1 MKAIMLKLFTLSA
14 VLIAIA
20 SPLVGYFVWF
30 IALGVLCL
38 GRVVFLWDKMDD
50 MTQIIRVT
58 LSSWAYFSLAVFI
71 PKWMLLVNMEHVE
84 LYALMVSTVIIGI
97 SLQIEAYRTQYNDGF
112 YLTDFFSYAIHYLL
126 FTTILSLLSYFILN
140 AISNGNLDMGYISGI
155 AYGTVYKSG
164 VDILIIQ
171 ISAVAS
177 HLITSKLHNLY
188 RPVFENVIIY
198 RKDTKYVKN
207 N

>member
-1 MKAIMLKLFTLSA
+1 MKAIMLNLFTLSA

-20 SPLVGYFVWF
+20 SPIVGYFAWF

-38 GRVVFLWDKMDD
+38 GRVIFLWNRIDD
-50 MTQIIRVT
+50 MTKIVRVT
-58 LSSWAYFSLAVFI
+58 LSSWACFSLAVFI

-126 FTTILSLLSYFILN
+126 FTTILSLISYFILST
-140 AISNGNLDMGYISGI
+140 ISNGNLDIGYISGI
-155 AYGTVYKSG
+155 AYGMVYKSG

-171 ISAVAS
+171 TSAVAS
-177 HLITSKLHNLY
+177 HLVTSKLHNLY
-188 RPVFENVIIY
+188 RSVFENVIIY
-198 RKDTKYVKN
+198 KKETKYVKN

>member
-1 MKAIMLKLFTLSA
+1 MKPIMLNLFTLSA

-20 SPLVGYFVWF
+20 SPIIGYFAWF
-30 IALGVLCL
+30 IALGIICL
-38 GRVVFLWDKMDD
+38 GRIVFLWDQIDD
-50 MTQIIRVT
+50 MTQITRVT

-84 LYALMVSTVIIGI
+84 LYALIVSTVIIGI

-126 FTTILSLLSYFILN
+126 FTTILSLISYFVLN
-140 AISNGNLDMGYISGI
+140 TISNGNLDIGYISGI

-177 HLITSKLHNLY
+177 HLVTSKLHNLY
-188 RPVFENVIIY
+188 RPIFENVIIY
-198 RKDTKYVKN
+198 KKETKYVKN

>member
-1 MKAIMLKLFTLSA
+1 MKAIMLNLFTLSA

>member
-1 MKAIMLKLFTLSA
+1 MKAIMLNLFTLSA

-20 SPLVGYFVWF
+20 SPIVGYFAWF

-38 GRVVFLWDKMDD
+38 GRVIFLWNRIDD
-50 MTQIIRVT
+50 MTKIVRVT
-58 LSSWAYFSLAVFI
+58 LSSWACFSLAVFI

-126 FTTILSLLSYFILN
+126 STTILSLISYFILN
-140 AISNGNLDMGYISGI
+140 AISNGNLDIGYISGI

-177 HLITSKLHNLY
+177 HLVTSKLHNLY
-188 RPVFENVIIY
+188 KPVFENVIIY
-198 RKDTKYVKN
+198 KKETKYVKN

>member
-1 MKAIMLKLFTLSA
+1 MKAIMLNLFTLSA

-38 GRVVFLWDKMDD
+38 GRVVFLWDKIDD
-50 MTQIIRVT
+50 VTQITRVT

-126 FTTILSLLSYFILN
+126 FTTILSLISYFMLN
-140 AISNGNLDMGYISGI
+140 TISNGNLDMGYISGI

-171 ISAVAS
+171 ISAVTS
-177 HLITSKLHNLY
+177 HLVTSKLHNLY
-188 RPVFENVIIY
+188 RPIFENVIIY

>member
-1 MKAIMLKLFTLSA
+1 MKVIMLNLFTLSA

-38 GRVVFLWDKMDD
+38 GRVIFLWDKIDD
-50 MTQIIRVT
+50 MTQKIRVT

-126 FTTILSLLSYFILN
+126 FTTILSLISYFMLN
-140 AISNGNLDMGYISGI
+140 VISNGNLDIGYISGI

-171 ISAVAS
+171 ISAVTS
-177 HLITSKLHNLY
+177 HLVTGKLHNIY

>member
-1 MKAIMLKLFTLSA
+1 MKAIMLNLFTLSA

-20 SPLVGYFVWF
+20 SPLIGYFVWF
-30 IALGVLCL
+30 IALGILCL
-38 GRVVFLWDKMDD
+38 GRVIFLWDKIDD
-50 MTQIIRVT
+50 MTQIIRVA

-71 PKWMLLVNMEHVE
+71 PKWMLLVNIEHVE

-112 YLTDFFSYAIHYLL
+112 YLIDFFSYAIHYLL

-140 AISNGNLDMGYISGI
+140 TISNGNLDMGYISGI

-177 HLITSKLHNLY
+177 HLVTSKLHNLY

-198 RKDTKYVKN
+198 KKDTKYVKN